1 MTYSECPL
9 APRYFVWVVSPL
21 GGCRAFRPLHT
32 DDVRDVISDIHRFVQ
47 LEHGQGDLGGR
58 EGEGERKR
66 EDEGRG
72 G

>member
-1 MTYSECPL
+1 M
-9 APRYFVWVVSPL
+9 

-58 EGEGERKR
+58 EGEGEREGER
-66 EDEGRG
+66 EGEGEREREEDRKSVV
-72 G
+72 